1 MVTTSLLPIVD
12 DPRAGKVISPMGG
25 TAAGSA
31 RRHLACMSLL
41 PTGCRI
47 TSSKGSALIEAEYIE
62 DV

>member
-12 DPRAGKVISPMGG
+12 GPRAGKVISPMGG

-31 RRHLACMSLL
+31 RRRLACMSLL

-47 TSSKGSALIEAEYIE
+47 TSSKGSALI
-62 DV
+62 